1 MAQWSACYIASPA
14 SLVAFSTL
22 LYDTVNLY
30 HLVVSRTLDLT
41 FTSVQFQRMMVN
53 VRLRRS
59 LKELNVKHFD
69 GWRGGGGKCPTP
81 VSVWGQ
87 IIWGHLF
94 LYTIFDM
101 YKIKCPRG
109 HMQIDD

>member
-1 MAQWSACYIASPA
+1 MAQWSACYIASPG

-22 LYDTVNLY
+22 FYDTVNLY
-30 HLVVSRTLDLT
+30 HLVVSRTFDLT
-41 FTSVQFQRMMVN
+41 FTSVQFKRMMGN

-69 GWRGGGGKCPTP
+69 SWGGGGGGGCPTP
-81 VSVWGQ
+81 VLVWGQ
-87 IIWGHLF
+87 IIWGHLSS
-94 LYTIFDM
+94 YTIFDM

-109 HMQIDD
+109 ICK